1 VEQHSDDEP
10 ARNPARVASSGRIDV
25 HAHCVPPEW
34 HEVPAAAAPLFRG
47 FTSWS
52 IPSALEMMDRQ
63 GIATAV
69 LSMVFWSGLF
79 ADADDVAA
87 ARRLARS
94 SNEVAAEA
102 VRSHP
107 DRFGGFACLPLPD
120 VDGALAEIDYGLGT
134 LGLDGVVLLTNA
146 NGVYLGDSRLDP
158 VFDELNRRSAAV
170 FLHPTL
176 PACVDCTSLGYAP
189 SLIEFVFDT
198 TRAVTHLVL
207 SGTLER
213 CPDLRLIV
221 PHAGGTIPYLVERI
235 GLIAPRWV
243 PGATDRAP
251 AGVKAYFRRLYYELA
266 ISTSPHAVAS
276 VLQLADP
283 ERILFGSDFPAMFE
297 EDVQTLVKALVD
309 NPLLQPGDLE
319 MIERRNALQ
328 LFPRLRRPNAA
339 VG

>member
-1 VEQHSDDEP
+1 
-10 ARNPARVASSGRIDV
+10 
-25 HAHCVPPEW
+25 
-34 HEVPAAAAPLFRG
+34 
-47 FTSWS
+47 
-52 IPSALEMMDRQ
+52 MMDRQ
-63 GIATAV
+63 GIAAAV

-79 ADADDVAA
+79 GDANDVAA

-94 SNEVAAEA
+94 SNEGAAEA
-102 VRSHP
+102 IRRHP

-146 NGVYLGDSRLDP
+146 NGIYLGDSLLDP
-158 VFDELNRRSAAV
+158 VFDDLNRRQAVV
-170 FLHPTL
+170 FLHPTV
-176 PACVDCTSLGYAP
+176 PVCAGSTSLGYAP

-221 PHAGGTIPYLVERI
+221 PHAGGTIPFLADRI
-235 GLIAPRWV
+235 ALIASRFV
-243 PGATDRAP
+243 PGAADRAP
-251 AGVKAYFRRLYYELA
+251 AGVKAYFRKLYYELA
-266 ISTSPHAVAS
+266 ISASPHAVAS

-283 ERILFGSDFPAMFE
+283 EHILFGSDFPALFE
-297 EDVQTLVKALVD
+297 EDVQSLIQALAS

-319 MIERRNALQ
+319 MIQRRNALQ
-328 LFPRLRRPNAA
+328 LFPRLRRPGAA
-339 VG
+339 AG